1 MEESEALLGTTPP
14 EFMFFPI
21 VGAFIV
27 LGCTAWHIYTSRRDG
42 KRLGVG
48 SLVWSAFITA
58 VLIMLTV
65 WCSNQLVD
73 AEELYWI
80 QAVVILTATG
90 SLLTQRERIFR
101 KLDAWDE
108 ADLLRRGV
116 GQTARTIRDVC
127 LILVGSEMSRR
138 ALEVP
143 WNTSIDK
150 IAPAHVAIELTLIV
164 IVAFITYFLSQRRAI
179 GPAIVF
185 TTCIA
190 VGIIEHFIF
199 EFRRAAILPMDVLA
213 LTTAAEVGDQYT
225 YILNTDDI
233 RALIYGGLALL
244 CASFIRPNRI
254 TSTKRLVTDLCFNLP
269 LALAFALALSWW
281 IAVPNYREDF
291 GLEMSYWNTE
301 GSYKKQGFLPSFML
315 AIEDLPIEVPT
326 NFSEEQAQKVTKAY
340 AEQAETLPERATRR
354 AESTK
359 QFEEIKP
366 SIVIVMNETF
376 ADLSRL
382 NELSCGYQGPQFFK
396 NGLNDA
402 LMRGQLGMSVYG
414 AGTCNSEFECLTCNS
429 LAFVG
434 NGKYPYQMFSF
445 DEVPNLARQLSEV
458 GYKTTAIHPNDQ
470 DNWNRRV
477 IYGDMGFDKFYNT
490 NNSFEGAPGL
500 HSGITDKAT
509 YEKVIEVLKSS
520 DEPQFIFDVTMQN
533 HGGYTGNDIP
543 PERMLN
549 YTFPGIPEDPTHQ
562 LNVYLSC
569 IQASDEDLEW
579 FVGQL
584 RELNRPVVLAF
595 FGDHHPSCSNVPND
609 MYFPDEKELQHQ
621 ARVYQTDYVIWAN
634 YDVAGTLQEATVD
647 DCGADLLGTRTL
659 DLAGAPLDDYQ
670 SGQLVVHQR
679 LQSISGIGYMGTDG
693 VWHVPGTYPSLD
705 TTYRDEAMMDF
716 LRFGSKFVDWEK
728 ELEKQ
733 AEA

>member
-225 YILNTDDI
+225 YTFNFSKPYPTMNLK
-233 RALIYGGLALL
+233 
-244 CASFIRPNRI
+244 CRI
-254 TSTKRLVTDLCFNLP
+254 ACNGKTYLRYKYFNWNKP
-269 LALAFALALSWW
+269 F
-281 IAVPNYREDF
+281 DF
-291 GLEMSYWNTE
+291 GLSEDRMQREIRFDELIMMPTPDKPQSAMTICVQNRRHSMTGMFE
-301 GSYKKQGFLPSFML
+301 KQGEGG
-315 AIEDLPIEVPT
+315 IEQDRSLVREW
-326 NFSEEQAQKVTKAY
+326 
-340 AEQAETLPERATRR
+340 
-354 AESTK
+354 
-359 QFEEIKP
+359 
-366 SIVIVMNETF
+366 NECY
-376 ADLSRL
+376 L
-382 NELSCGYQGPQFFK
+382 NE
-396 NGLNDA
+396 
-402 LMRGQLGMSVYG
+402 
-414 AGTCNSEFECLTCNS
+414 
-429 LAFVG
+429 
-434 NGKYPYQMFSF
+434 
-445 DEVPNLARQLSEV
+445 
-458 GYKTTAIHPNDQ
+458 
-470 DNWNRRV
+470 
-477 IYGDMGFDKFYNT
+477 
-490 NNSFEGAPGL
+490 
-500 HSGITDKAT
+500 
-509 YEKVIEVLKSS
+509 
-520 DEPQFIFDVTMQN
+520 
-533 HGGYTGNDIP
+533 
-543 PERMLN
+543 
-549 YTFPGIPEDPTHQ
+549 
-562 LNVYLSC
+562 
-569 IQASDEDLEW
+569 
-579 FVGQL
+579 
-584 RELNRPVVLAF
+584 
-595 FGDHHPSCSNVPND
+595 
-609 MYFPDEKELQHQ
+609 
-621 ARVYQTDYVIWAN
+621 
-634 YDVAGTLQEATVD
+634 
-647 DCGADLLGTRTL
+647 
-659 DLAGAPLDDYQ
+659 
-670 SGQLVVHQR
+670 
-679 LQSISGIGYMGTDG
+679 
-693 VWHVPGTYPSLD
+693 
-705 TTYRDEAMMDF
+705 
-716 LRFGSKFVDWEK
+716 
-728 ELEKQ
+728 
-733 AEA
+733 